1 MAHLSCSVLRDKM
14 GKIIITDL
22 PNELLLKVAD
32 DLSYIFLIKEN

>member
-14 GKIIITDL
+14 GKIMITDL

-32 DLSYIFLIKEN
+32 DLSLTYLIYEN